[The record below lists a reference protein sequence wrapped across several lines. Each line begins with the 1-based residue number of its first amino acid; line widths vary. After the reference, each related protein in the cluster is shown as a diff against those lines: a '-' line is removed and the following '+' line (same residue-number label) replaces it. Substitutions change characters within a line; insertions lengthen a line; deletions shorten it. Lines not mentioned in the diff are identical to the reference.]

1 MNLQLCLAD
10 ICWAF
15 TLQRAIDIESEFQ
28 PFLTEGVNVD
38 VSVMVSWDR
47 DIMPLP
53 TTQPVGDDLLLA
65 YYQEGPRWYCMTKGG
80 NNLYVASARYTADRM
95 DIICV
100 INKELFSV
108 HGPSLGN
115 LLRFLPMR
123 DFFLRFGTLFLHS
136 SQIVYRGKGLL
147 FTAPSGTGKTTQA
160 KLWRQHRGAEI
171 LCNDRTLTRKVD
183 GVWRT
188 YGYPVDGSEPVRSNR
203 VNFLGAMVLL
213 KQGSENRVER
223 LGPSKALPL
232 LMRQVV
238 IDCWSGEARAS
249 AMELLITLMEDI
261 PVYLLT
267 CTPEE
272 QAVETLEAKLMEDE
286 VIPRGKDF

>member
-1 MNLQLCLAD
+1 MNLQLRLAD

-15 TLQRAIDIESEFQ
+15 TFQRSIEIESDLQ
-28 PFLTEGVNVD
+28 PFLTEGATAD
-38 VSVMVSWDR
+38 VSVTVSWDW
-47 DIMPLP
+47 DTLPLP
-53 TTQPVGDDLLLA
+53 TTPPAGEDLLLA
-65 YYQEGPRWYCMTKGG
+65 YYQEGQRRFCMSKGG
-80 NNLYVASARYTADRM
+80 QAGFVSGSVYTLEQMRIFCA
-95 DIICV
+95 
-100 INKELFSV
+100 INSNMYSMPSL
-108 HGPSLGN
+108 SLGN
-115 LLRFLPMR
+115 LLRFLPIR
-123 DFFLRFGTLFLHS
+123 EFLLRFGTLFLHA
-136 SQIVYRGKGLL
+136 SQVVFQGRGIL

-171 LCNDRTLTRKVD
+171 LCNDRTLTRNVD

-188 YGYPVDGSEPVRSNR
+188 YGYPIDGSEPVRSNR
-203 VNFLGAMVLL
+203 VNFLGAVVLL

-238 IDCWSGEARAS
+238 IDCWSGEARTA

-286 VIPRGKDF
+286 VISRG